1 MPVGTTPAAIDVV
14 QLAKEAF
21 LVYLGTQTAIVNWA
35 NSRSIQE
42 VTEFGVP
49 VNQKVKSC
57 QYIWSAVP
65 FGQGGGGFH
74 IDLTLQLAAVFRYA
88 HDTEARIDAL
98 MKEARA
104 GLAQL
109 QLVLEG
115 QSLGLMQLPLY
126 TDVGPTAPETFQEDE
141 ISYGFSYLSMSGTVF
156 QGISDVIVPASTGI
170 FNFGVAGW
178 EQGYAIPD

>member
-1 MPVGTTPAAIDVV
+1 MPVGTAPIAIDVV

-21 LVYLGTQTAIVNWA
+21 LAYLATQTAIVSWA
-35 NSRSIQE
+35 NARSIQE

-49 VNQKVKSC
+49 VNEKVKSC
-57 QYIWSAVP
+57 QYIWNAAP
-65 FGQGGGGFH
+65 FGQGGGGLH
-74 IDLTLQLAAVFRYA
+74 VELTLQIAAVFRYA

-115 QSLGLMQLPLY
+115 QSLGVMQLPLY
-126 TDVGPTAPETFQEDE
+126 TDAGPTAPEAFQEDE
-141 ISYGFSYLSMSGTVF
+141 VSYGFSYLSMSGTAF

-170 FNFGVAGW
+170 FNFGVGGW
-178 EQGYAIPD
+178 DQGYAIP